1 MAQKRTRKQ
10 IKESVN
16 KKVAP
21 KKVNESQDKFQQ
33 MLEYLVNEDTAKAE
47 DLFHEIVVEKSRQ
60 IYENLLQEEQD
71 EEVDEA
77 DDEEVDESDDEEVDE
92 ADDEDNEDELDESKD
107 EEVDEADDEEVD
119 EADDEE
125 VDENFNLDEFEVE
138 GEPEMDMDMMGGDAA
153 DDMEMDMGDEEG
165 DMDMDA
171 DMGGDEPVTQDD
183 IKDLEAE
190 LADLK
195 AEFEEMLAGEEGDM
209 DMGDEEEG
217 DMDMGDEEEGDM
229 DMGDEEEGDM
239 DMGDEEEMPE
249 ENFSYESRKN
259 LTQAELMRE
268 YVNKVG
274 GEQYHQFGKMGD
286 NGTNTKSPV
295 AGKNDMGGT
304 TANILK
310 GGTESGVEANKGN
323 LHGNPVSDQN
333 PKDMNTGNVNV
344 PGNKKAPAMKAQ
356 STGHGAERKGKPE
369 SSDKGAGS
377 PLNGAPKRAK

>member
-1 MAQKRTRKQ
+1 MAQKRIKKQ
-10 IKESVN
+10 VKESVN

-21 KKVNESQDKFQQ
+21 KKVNESRDKFQQ